1 MIMAGAS
8 KVKRG
13 KAKGFIGK
21 RGSVEVKGRSTPT
34 KTPVIPKI
42 PLISESAALKRV
54 TDKVSNAIRNADANA
69 LIRRAKKQTTKLGRK
84 PRLDFNN
91 PITRARLGKFKGAQ
105 KKAIKEVMDI
115 SGWD

>member
-1 MIMAGAS
+1 MQEA

-13 KAKGFIGK
+13 RAKGFIGK
-21 RGSVEVKGRSTPT
+21 RGSVEVKERSTPT

-84 PRLDFNN
+84 PRQRDTIYRNAN
-91 PITRARLGKFKGAQ
+91 PLQ
-105 KKAIKEVMDI
+105 KSKSFGNKLLVN
-115 SGWD
+115 